1 MGCQLYGFWFST
13 MIPRKNIPQNQN
25 IMILL
30 EKKKHPSHNS
40 TSSLL
45 FPIIFAPT
53 SRGGSAALSKP
64 STFTRTKKRG
74 SSEYLSWRGRCRAT
88 QRTKRFLL
96 GSASSSSSQNA
107 WETAGMQLVFLK
119 AVGWLIF
126 LRAWNRWSHSF
137 LRGKLLV
144 DWSWLDIV
152 RFVGVR
158 HCRGDRQC
166 LAGCHT
172 SWNQKKWLGSG
183 NKQQNLS
190 TSTTTLW

>member
-1 MGCQLYGFWFST
+1 MASGLAHDTPQ
-13 MIPRKNIPQNQN
+13 NIPQNKN
-25 IMILL
+25 FMILL
-30 EKKKHPSHNS
+30 DSKKHPSHNS

-45 FPIIFAPT
+45 FPIIFAP
-53 SRGGSAALSKP
+53 SRGGSAALSRP

-107 WETAGMQLVFLK
+107 WETSGCSWFSWKPLLCWSFCGHGTDGLTFFR
-119 AVGWLIF
+119 GETPSWLI
-126 LRAWNRWSHSF
+126 LGWHCEISWREIVSWHS
-137 LRGKLLV
+137 LA
-144 DWSWLDIV
+144 
-152 RFVGVR
+152 GVTV
-158 HCRGDRQC
+158 C

-172 SWNQKKWLGSG
+172 SWNQEKWLGRG